1 MSEPAT
7 SAVGG
12 TGDRE
17 SGLTARWVTFGYLFT
32 LYFILGG
39 AETMMSPLF
48 PLVEPDLGI
57 TESNLAAIL
66 ASVSAGI
73 ATFNI
78 LGGISSRWL
87 SDRSMVRASAMAL
100 AAGMVLSAAAQ
111 TFWVLLVGQTLLG
124 VAFGIYFPPGLA
136 SVARLYRGAEGKAIA
151 VWGQAYS
158 FGLAAAALSV
168 FAGESW
174 RWVFVGCA
182 VPPLLAIAYVPRWVE
197 ADRGL
202 APEPWLA
209 QLVQYARKQ
218 TYRLAGYASFGGVS
232 MHFVV
237 IGFSPVFFE
246 SQGVDLRLVGV
257 LLAAGRFLSAP
268 VKLVGGAL
276 YDRRGGPWTARL
288 MMVSTTALGLPM
300 LLLPADAGVWL
311 LVPFVGMAVSVLPV
325 ANAMLVAA
333 LPAQSGWGIGT
344 FRAGLLGSAALL
356 SAIVSGLLG
365 LGVPLYA
372 LMLAALI
379 LPALVAAAMHRA
391 AEAPAPPELP

>member
-1 MSEPAT
+1 MTPRQAT
-7 SAVGG
+7 FA
-12 TGDRE
+12 
-17 SGLTARWVTFGYLFT
+17 YLFT

-48 PLVEPDLGI
+48 PLVQPDLNL

-66 ASVSAGI
+66 AAVSAGI
-73 ATFNI
+73 ASFNI

-87 SDRSMVRASAMAL
+87 SNRALVRASAVAL
-100 AAGMVLSAAAQ
+100 ATGMTLSAVAPS
-111 TFWVLLVGQTLLG
+111 FWTLLLGQTLLG
-124 VAFGIYFPPGLA
+124 VAFGLYFPPGLA
-136 SVARLYRGAEGKAIA
+136 SVARLYPGSEGKAIA

-168 FAGESW
+168 FAGAGW
-174 RWVFVGCA
+174 RWVYVGCA

-197 ADRGL
+197 PVGDR
-202 APEPWLA
+202 APMPLLA
-209 QLVQYARKQ
+209 QLVQYARKH
-218 TYRLAGYASFGGVS
+218 TYRLAFWASFGGVS

-237 IGFSPVFFE
+237 IGFSPTFFE
-246 SQGVDLRLVGV
+246 SRGVNLWLVGV
-257 LLAAGRFLSAP
+257 LLAGGRLLSAP

-276 YDRRGGPWTARL
+276 YDQRGGPWTARL
-288 MMVSTTALGLPM
+288 MTATTFAFGLP
-300 LLLPADAGVWL
+300 LLLAPANVGVWM

-344 FRAGLLGSAALL
+344 FRAALLGSAALL
-356 SAIVSGLLG
+356 SAIVSGLLQ
-365 LGVPLYA
+365 LGAPLKT
-372 LMLAALI
+372 LMLISLA

-391 AEAPAPPELP
+391 VEPPAPAAP

>member
-1 MSEPAT
+1 MSEPVT
-7 SAVGG
+7 SAGG
-12 TGDRE
+12 R
-17 SGLTARWVTFGYLFT
+17 LTPRRATFTYLFT

-48 PLVEPDLGI
+48 PLVQPDLNI

-66 ASVSAGI
+66 AAVSAGI
-73 ATFNI
+73 ASFNI

-87 SDRSMVRASAMAL
+87 SNRALVRASAVAL
-100 AAGMVLSAAAQ
+100 AAGMMLSAAAPS
-111 TFWVLLVGQTLLG
+111 FWMLLMGQTLLG

-136 SVARLYRGAEGKAIA
+136 SVARLYPGSEGKAIA

-168 FAGESW
+168 FAGDGW
-174 RWVFVGCA
+174 RWVYVGCA

-197 ADRGL
+197 PAGDR
-202 APEPWLA
+202 APMPLLA
-209 QLVQYARKQ
+209 QLVQYARKH
-218 TYRLAGYASFGGVS
+218 TYRLAFWASFGGVS

-237 IGFSPVFFE
+237 IGFSPTFFE
-246 SQGVDLRLVGV
+246 SRGVNLWLVGV
-257 LLAAGRFLSAP
+257 LLAGGRILSAP

-333 LPAQSGWGIGT
+333 LPPQSGWGIGT
-344 FRAGLLGSAALL
+344 FRAALLGSAALL
-356 SAIVSGLLG
+356 SAIVSGLLS
-365 LGVPLYA
+365 LGVPLFA
-372 LMLAALI
+372 LMPAALA

-391 AEAPAPPELP
+391 VTPAAPDAP

>member
-1 MSEPAT
+1 MTPRQAT
-7 SAVGG
+7 FA
-12 TGDRE
+12 
-17 SGLTARWVTFGYLFT
+17 YLFT

-48 PLVEPDLGI
+48 PLVEPDLNI

-87 SDRSMVRASAMAL
+87 TDRSMVRASAMAL
-100 AAGMVLSAAAQ
+100 AAGMALSAVAQ
-111 TFWVLLVGQTLLG
+111 TFWVLLIGQTLIG

-168 FAGESW
+168 FAGEGW

-182 VPPLLAIAYVPRWVE
+182 VPPLLAIVYVPRWVE
-197 ADRGL
+197 ADRNS
-202 APEPWLA
+202 APVPWLA
-209 QLVQYARKQ
+209 QLVQNARKR
-218 TYRLAGYASFGGVS
+218 TYRLAFWASFGGVS

-237 IGFSPVFFE
+237 IGFSPVFFD
-246 SQGVDLRLVGV
+246 SRGVNLWLVGV
-257 LLAAGRFLSAP
+257 LLAAGRVLSAP

-276 YDRRGGPWTARL
+276 YDRRGGPWTARM
-288 MMVSTTALGLPM
+288 MMVSTAALGLPM
-300 LLLPADAGVWL
+300 LLLPAEAGVWL

-333 LPAQSGWGIGT
+333 LPPQSGWGIGT
-344 FRAGLLGSAALL
+344 FRAALLGSAALL
-356 SAIVSGLLG
+356 SAIVSGLLS
-365 LGVPLYA
+365 LGVPLFA
-372 LMLAALI
+372 LMLAALS

-391 AEAPAPPELP
+391 VTPAAPEAP

>member
-1 MSEPAT
+1 MTPRRAT
-7 SAVGG
+7 FA
-12 TGDRE
+12 
-17 SGLTARWVTFGYLFT
+17 YLFT

-48 PLVEPDLGI
+48 PLVQPDLDI

-66 ASVSAGI
+66 AAVSAGI
-73 ATFNI
+73 ASFNI

-87 SDRSMVRASAMAL
+87 SNRALVRASAVALATGMAL
-100 AAGMVLSAAAQ
+100 SAVAPS
-111 TFWVLLVGQTLLG
+111 FWTLLLGQTLLG

-136 SVARLYRGAEGKAIA
+136 SVARLYPGSEGKAIA

-168 FAGESW
+168 FAGAGW
-174 RWVFVGCA
+174 RWVYVGCA

-197 ADRGL
+197 PVRDRASMPL
-202 APEPWLA
+202 LA
-209 QLVQYARKQ
+209 QLVQYARKH
-218 TYRLAGYASFGGVS
+218 TYRLAFWASFGGVS

-237 IGFSPVFFE
+237 IGFSPTFFE
-246 SQGVDLRLVGV
+246 AQGVNLWLVGV
-257 LLAAGRFLSAP
+257 LLAAGRILSAP
-268 VKLVGGAL
+268 VKLAGGAL
-276 YDRRGGPWTARL
+276 YDQHGGPWTARL
-288 MMVSTTALGLPM
+288 MTATTFIFGLP
-300 LLLPADAGVWL
+300 LLLAPAKVGVWM

-344 FRAGLLGSAALL
+344 FRAALLGSAALL
-356 SAIVSGLLG
+356 SAIISGLLQ
-365 LGVPLYA
+365 LGVPLKT
-372 LMLAALI
+372 LMLISLA

-391 AEAPAPPELP
+391 VEPPTPASP

>member
-7 SAVGG
+7 SAAGG
-12 TGDRE
+12 TGDSE
-17 SGLTARWVTFGYLFT
+17 SGLTARWATFGYLFT

-48 PLVEPDLGI
+48 PLVEPDLNI

-87 SDRSMVRASAMAL
+87 TDRSMVRASAMAL
-100 AAGMVLSAAAQ
+100 AAGMALSAVAQ
-111 TFWVLLVGQTLLG
+111 TFWVLLVGQTLIG

-168 FAGESW
+168 FAGEGW

-182 VPPLLAIAYVPRWVE
+182 VPPLLAIVYVPRWVE
-197 ADRGL
+197 ADRNS
-202 APEPWLA
+202 APVPWLA
-209 QLVQYARKQ
+209 QLVQNARKR
-218 TYRLAGYASFGGVS
+218 TYRLAFWASFGGVS

-237 IGFSPVFFE
+237 IGFSPVFFD
-246 SQGVDLRLVGV
+246 SRGVNLWLVGV
-257 LLAAGRFLSAP
+257 LLAAGRILSAP

-276 YDRRGGPWTARL
+276 YDRRGGPWTARM

-300 LLLPADAGVWL
+300 MLLPAEAGVWL

-333 LPAQSGWGIGT
+333 LPPQSGWGIGT
-344 FRAGLLGSAALL
+344 FRAALLGSAALL
-356 SAIVSGLLG
+356 SAIVSGLLS
-365 LGVPLYA
+365 LGVPLFA
-372 LMLAALI
+372 LMLAALS

-391 AEAPAPPELP
+391 VTPAAPEAP

>member
-1 MSEPAT
+1 MSAPVT
-7 SAVGG
+7 SAAGG
-12 TGDRE
+12 AGDRG
-17 SGLTARWVTFGYLFT
+17 SGLTARWATFGYLFT

-48 PLVEPDLGI
+48 PLVEPDLNI

-100 AAGMVLSAAAQ
+100 AAGMVLSAVAQ
-111 TFWVLLVGQTLLG
+111 TFWVLLIGQTLLG

-168 FAGESW
+168 FAGENW
-174 RWVFVGCA
+174 RWVFAGCA
-182 VPPLLAIAYVPRWVE
+182 VPPLLAIAYVPRWAE
-197 ADRGL
+197 ADQGP
-202 APEPWLA
+202 APVPWLA
-209 QLVQYARKQ
+209 QLIQYARTQ

-237 IGFSPVFFE
+237 IGFSPVFFAN
-246 SQGVDLRLVGV
+246 QGVDLRLVGV

-300 LLLPADAGVWL
+300 LLLPAGAGVWL

-344 FRAGLLGSAALL
+344 FRAALLGSAALL
-356 SAIVSGLLG
+356 SAIVSGLLSM
-365 LGVPLYA
+365 GVPLFA
-372 LMLAALI
+372 LMLAALG

-391 AEAPAPPELP
+391 ASPAAS

>member
-1 MSEPAT
+1 MSEPADR
-7 SAVGG
+7 AVGG
-12 TGDRE
+12 AGDGG
-17 SGLTARWVTFGYLFT
+17 SGPTARWATFGYLFT
-32 LYFILGG
+32 LYLILGG

-57 TESNLAAIL
+57 TESDLAAIL

-73 ATFNI
+73 ATFSI

-100 AAGMVLSAAAQ
+100 AAGMVLSAVAQ

-136 SVARLYRGAEGKAIA
+136 GVARLYRGSEGKAIA

-158 FGLAAAALSV
+158 LGLAAAALSV
-168 FAGESW
+168 FAGENW

-182 VPPLLAIAYVPRWVE
+182 VPPLLAVAYVPRWVE
-197 ADRGL
+197 ADRGP

-209 QLVQYARKQ
+209 QLVQNARRQ

-237 IGFSPVFFE
+237 IGFSPVFFA

-257 LLAAGRFLSAP
+257 LMAAGRFLSAP

-288 MMVSTTALGLPM
+288 LTAGTAALGLPM
-300 LLLPADAGVWL
+300 LLLPAGAGVWL

-325 ANAMLVAA
+325 ANTMLVAA

-356 SAIVSGLLG
+356 SAIVSGLLS
-365 LGVPLYA
+365 LGVPLFA
-372 LMLAALI
+372 LMLAALG
-379 LPALVAAAMHRA
+379 LPALVAASMHRA
-391 AEAPAPPELP
+391 VEPPAAR

>member
-1 MSEPAT
+1 MSEPVT
-7 SAVGG
+7 SAGG
-12 TGDRE
+12 STGGSN
-17 SGLTARWVTFGYLFT
+17 SGLTARWATFGYLFT

-48 PLVEPDLGI
+48 PLVEPDLNI

-73 ATFNI
+73 AAFNI

-111 TFWVLLVGQTLLG
+111 TFWVLILGQTLLG

-168 FAGESW
+168 FAGEGW

-197 ADRGL
+197 ADRDL
-202 APEPWLA
+202 APVPWLA

-288 MMVSTTALGLPM
+288 MMVSTAALGLPM
-300 LLLPADAGVWL
+300 LLLSPDAGVWL

-333 LPAQSGWGIGT
+333 LPPQSGWGIGT

-356 SAIVSGLLG
+356 SAIVSGLLS
-365 LGVPLYA
+365 LGVPLLA
-372 LMLAALI
+372 LMLASLA

-391 AEAPAPPELP
+391 ATPAAPELP

>member
-1 MSEPAT
+1 MSQPVTGA
-7 SAVGG
+7 AGG
-12 TGDRE
+12 TGDSG
-17 SGLTARWVTFGYLFT
+17 SGLTARWMTFGYLFT

-48 PLVEPDLGI
+48 PLVEPDLNI

-87 SDRSMVRASAMAL
+87 SDRWMVRASAVAL

-111 TFWVLLVGQTLLG
+111 TFWVLLIGQTLLG

-168 FAGESW
+168 FAGENW

-197 ADRGL
+197 ADRGP

-246 SQGVDLRLVGV
+246 NQGVDLRLVGV

-288 MMVSTTALGLPM
+288 MMVSTAALGLPM
-300 LLLPADAGVWL
+300 LLLPAGAGVWL

-356 SAIVSGLLG
+356 SAIISGLLS
-365 LGVPLYA
+365 LGVPLSA
-372 LMLAALI
+372 LMLAALS

-391 AEAPAPPELP
+391 TAPAAPEAP

>member
-1 MSEPAT
+1 MSEPGSGA
-7 SAVGG
+7 AGG
-12 TGDRE
+12 AGGSE
-17 SGLTARWVTFGYLFT
+17 SRLTARWATFGYLFT

-48 PLVEPDLGI
+48 PLVEPDLNI

-87 SDRSMVRASAMAL
+87 SERSMVRASATAL
-100 AAGMVLSAAAQ
+100 AAGMVLSAVAE
-111 TFWVLLVGQTLLG
+111 TFWVLLIGQTLLG

-136 SVARLYRGAEGKAIA
+136 SVARLYPGAEGKAIA

-182 VPPLLAIAYVPRWVE
+182 VPPLLAMAYVPRWVE
-197 ADRGL
+197 ADRAT
-202 APEPWLA
+202 APVPWLA

-246 SQGVDLRLVGV
+246 NQGVDLRLVGV

-288 MMVSTTALGLPM
+288 MMVSTAVLGLPM

-356 SAIVSGLLG
+356 SAIVSGLLS
-365 LGVPLYA
+365 LGVPLFA
-372 LMLAALI
+372 LMLAALS

-391 AEAPAPPELP
+391 IEPPAPTAP

>member
-1 MSEPAT
+1 MSEPVT
-7 SAVGG
+7 SAGG
-12 TGDRE
+12 STGGSN
-17 SGLTARWVTFGYLFT
+17 SGLTARWATFGYLFT

-48 PLVEPDLGI
+48 PLVEPDLNI

-66 ASVSAGI
+66 AAVSAGI
-73 ATFNI
+73 ASFNI

-111 TFWVLLVGQTLLG
+111 TFWVLILGPDPAGSGLRDLLPAGSGQRG
-124 VAFGIYFPPGLA
+124 PP
-136 SVARLYRGAEGKAIA
+136 VPGAEGKAIA

-168 FAGESW
+168 FAGEGW

-197 ADRGL
+197 ADRDL
-202 APEPWLA
+202 APVPWLA

-288 MMVSTTALGLPM
+288 MMVSTAALGLPM
-300 LLLPADAGVWL
+300 LLLSPDAGVWL

-333 LPAQSGWGIGT
+333 LPPQSGWGIGT
-344 FRAGLLGSAALL
+344 FRAGLLGSAAML
-356 SAIVSGLLG
+356 SAIVSGLLS
-365 LGVPLYA
+365 LGVPLLA
-372 LMLAALI
+372 LMLASLA
-379 LPALVAAAMHRA
+379 LPALVAAAI
-391 AEAPAPPELP
+391 APGGDPGRS

>member
-1 MSEPAT
+1 MTPRQAT
-7 SAVGG
+7 FA
-12 TGDRE
+12 
-17 SGLTARWVTFGYLFT
+17 YLFT

-48 PLVEPDLGI
+48 PLVQPDLNL

-66 ASVSAGI
+66 AAVSAGI
-73 ATFNI
+73 ASFNI

-87 SDRSMVRASAMAL
+87 SNRALVRASAVAL
-100 AAGMVLSAAAQ
+100 ATGMTLSAVAPS
-111 TFWVLLVGQTLLG
+111 FWTLLLGQTLLG
-124 VAFGIYFPPGLA
+124 VAFGLYFPPGLA
-136 SVARLYRGAEGKAIA
+136 SVARLYPGSEGKAIA

-168 FAGESW
+168 FAGAGW
-174 RWVFVGCA
+174 RWVYVGCA

-197 ADRGL
+197 PVGDR
-202 APEPWLA
+202 APMPLLA
-209 QLVQYARKQ
+209 QLAQYARKH
-218 TYRLAGYASFGGVS
+218 TYRLAFWASFGGVS

-237 IGFSPVFFE
+237 IGFSPTFFE
-246 SQGVDLRLVGV
+246 SRGVNLWLVGV
-257 LLAAGRFLSAP
+257 LLAGGRLLSAP

-276 YDRRGGPWTARL
+276 YDQRGGPWTARL
-288 MMVSTTALGLPM
+288 MTATTFAFGLP
-300 LLLPADAGVWL
+300 LLLAPANVGVWM

-344 FRAGLLGSAALL
+344 FRAALLGSAALL
-356 SAIVSGLLG
+356 SAIVSGLLQ
-365 LGVPLYA
+365 LGAPLKT
-372 LMLAALI
+372 LMLISLA

-391 AEAPAPPELP
+391 VEPPAPAAP

>member
-1 MSEPAT
+1 MSEPT
-7 SAVGG
+7 NSAAGG
-12 TGDRE
+12 TGHSE

-48 PLVEPDLGI
+48 PLVEPDLNI

-87 SDRSMVRASAMAL
+87 TDRSMVRASAMAL
-100 AAGMVLSAAAQ
+100 AAGMALSAVAQ
-111 TFWVLLVGQTLLG
+111 TFWVLLIGQTLLG

-168 FAGESW
+168 FAGEGW

-182 VPPLLAIAYVPRWVE
+182 VPPLLAIVYVPRWVE
-197 ADRGL
+197 ADRGP
-202 APEPWLA
+202 APVPWLA
-209 QLVQYARKQ
+209 QLVQNARKR
-218 TYRLAGYASFGGVS
+218 TYRLAFWASFGGVS

-237 IGFSPVFFE
+237 IGFSPAFFD
-246 SQGVDLRLVGV
+246 SQGVNLWLVGV
-257 LLAAGRFLSAP
+257 LLAAGRILSAP

-276 YDRRGGPWTARL
+276 YDRRGGPWTARM

-300 LLLPADAGVWL
+300 LLLPAEAGVWL

-333 LPAQSGWGIGT
+333 LPPQSGWGIGT
-344 FRAGLLGSAALL
+344 FRAALLGSAALL
-356 SAIVSGLLG
+356 SAIVSGLLS
-365 LGVPLYA
+365 LGVPLFA
-372 LMLAALI
+372 LMLISLA

-391 AEAPAPPELP
+391 TTPAAPEAL

>member
-1 MSEPAT
+1 MTPRQAT
-7 SAVGG
+7 FA
-12 TGDRE
+12 
-17 SGLTARWVTFGYLFT
+17 YLFT

-48 PLVEPDLGI
+48 PLVQPDLNL

-66 ASVSAGI
+66 AAVSAGI
-73 ATFNI
+73 ASFNI

-87 SDRSMVRASAMAL
+87 SNRALVRASAVAL
-100 AAGMVLSAAAQ
+100 ATGMTLSAVAPS
-111 TFWVLLVGQTLLG
+111 FWTLLLGQTLLG
-124 VAFGIYFPPGLA
+124 VAFGLYFPPGLA
-136 SVARLYRGAEGKAIA
+136 SVARLYPGSEGKAIA

-168 FAGESW
+168 FAGAGW
-174 RWVFVGCA
+174 RWVYVGCA

-197 ADRGL
+197 PVGDR
-202 APEPWLA
+202 APMPLLA
-209 QLVQYARKQ
+209 QLVQYARKH
-218 TYRLAGYASFGGVS
+218 TYRLAFWASFGGGS

-237 IGFSPVFFE
+237 IGFSPTFFE
-246 SQGVDLRLVGV
+246 SRGVNLWLVGV
-257 LLAAGRFLSAP
+257 LLAGGRLLSAP

-276 YDRRGGPWTARL
+276 YDQRGGPWTARL
-288 MMVSTTALGLPM
+288 MTATTFAFGLP
-300 LLLPADAGVWL
+300 LLLAPANVGVWM

-344 FRAGLLGSAALL
+344 FRAALLGSAALL
-356 SAIVSGLLG
+356 SAIVSGLLQ
-365 LGVPLYA
+365 LGAPLKT
-372 LMLAALI
+372 LMLISLA

-391 AEAPAPPELP
+391 VEPPAPAAP

>member
-1 MSEPAT
+1 MSEPVTGAG
-7 SAVGG
+7 GG
-12 TGDRE
+12 TGD
-17 SGLTARWVTFGYLFT
+17 SGNGLTPRWATFGYLFT

-73 ATFNI
+73 ASFNI
-78 LGGISSRWL
+78 LGGISSRRV
-87 SDRSMVRASAMAL
+87 SDRSLVRASATAL
-100 AAGMVLSAAAQ
+100 ATGMVLSAAAQ
-111 TFWVLLVGQTLLG
+111 TFWVLIVGQTLIG

-168 FAGESW
+168 FAGEGW
-174 RWVFVGCA
+174 RWVYAGGA

-197 ADRGL
+197 PIAAR
-202 APEPWLA
+202 APMPLLA
-209 QLVQYARKQ
+209 QLVQYARKH
-218 TYRLAGYASFGGVS
+218 TYRLAFWASFGGVS

-237 IGFSPVFFE
+237 IGFSPTFFE
-246 SQGVDLRLVGV
+246 SRGVNLWLVGV
-257 LLAAGRFLSAP
+257 LLAAGRVLSAP

-288 MMVSTTALGLPM
+288 MMVTTFGFGLP
-300 LLLPADAGVWL
+300 LLLAPARVGVWL

-333 LPAQSGWGIGT
+333 LPPQSGWGIGT
-344 FRAGLLGSAALL
+344 FRAALLGSAALL
-356 SAIVSGLLG
+356 SAIVSGLLS
-365 LGVPLYA
+365 LGVPLFA
-372 LMLAALI
+372 LMLAALA

-391 AEAPAPPELP
+391 VTPADPEAP

>member
-1 MSEPAT
+1 MSGTGSRP
-7 SAVGG
+7 VGG
-12 TGDRE
+12 AEGSR
-17 SGLTARWVTFGYLFT
+17 SGLTARWVTFSYLFT

-48 PLVEPDLGI
+48 PLVQPDLNI

-73 ATFNI
+73 ASFNI

-87 SDRSMVRASAMAL
+87 SDRSMVRASALAL

-111 TFWVLLVGQTLLG
+111 SFWMLLIGQTLLG

-136 SVARLYRGAEGKAIA
+136 SVARLYRGAEGRAIA

-168 FAGESW
+168 FAGEGW

-182 VPPLLAIAYVPRWVE
+182 IPPLLAIVYVPRWVE
-197 ADRGL
+197 ADRTV
-202 APEPWLA
+202 APVPWLA
-209 QLVQYARKQ
+209 QLVGYARTQ

-268 VKLVGGAL
+268 VKLVAGAL

-288 MMVSTTALGLPM
+288 MMVGTTALGLPM
-300 LLLPADAGVWL
+300 MLLPADAGVWL

-356 SAIVSGLLG
+356 SAIISGLLS
-365 LGVPLYA
+365 LGVPLFT
-372 LMLAALI
+372 LMLAALS
-379 LPALVAAAMHRA
+379 LPAVVAAAMHRA
-391 AEAPAPPELP
+391 VTPSLGR